1 MHPSIH
7 VLFRLSVLHNM
18 RGTNPSRYRIVGKL
32 EEAMQKA
39 EALVIDLCA
48 STNLGLCLGIMI
60 WYRTTVEGME
70 GGGSAAGKQ
79 LS

>member
-1 MHPSIH
+1 
-7 VLFRLSVLHNM
+7 M

-48 STNLGLCLGIMI
+48 STNLGL
-60 WYRTTVEGME
+60 
-70 GGGSAAGKQ
+70 
-79 LS
+79 